1 MFIRKKI
8 ERERERERERETEYK
23 FINSYESIQHVNPS
37 NTNKYA

>member
-8 ERERERERERETEYK
+8 EREREREYK